1 MACQHLL
8 SLLMVLW
15 MTSPAVCPEV
25 HNYLINAVQQLLHWR
40 CHSQERRGGKEGRGV
55 LVLPAHISY
64 GQNTVLI
71 HLVQYRHSDFLAALQ
86 IMDFIIYVLGKLGPK
101 YPNWQMYLVTQLMN
115 HWKHSLGGQRV
126 DAPLTQ
132 RPRPHANTVNW
143 AENIDWWSQFYS
155 HKREICVQ
163 TESVI
168 QTCALYK
175 VT

>member
-25 HNYLINAVQQLLHWR
+25 HNYLQNAVQQLFHWR
-40 CHSQERRGGKEGRGV
+40 CHSQEPRGGKEGSRV
-55 LVLPAHISY
+55 LVLPALISY

-86 IMDFIIYVLGKLGPK
+86 IIDFIIYVYTRQVGSQIP
-101 YPNWQMYLVTQLMN
+101 QL
-115 HWKHSLGGQRV
+115 GQRI
-126 DAPLTQ
+126 DAPLTH
-132 RPRPHANTVNW
+132 RPRPHANTVNR

-155 HKREICVQ
+155 HKQEICVQ
-163 TESVI
+163 TESVV